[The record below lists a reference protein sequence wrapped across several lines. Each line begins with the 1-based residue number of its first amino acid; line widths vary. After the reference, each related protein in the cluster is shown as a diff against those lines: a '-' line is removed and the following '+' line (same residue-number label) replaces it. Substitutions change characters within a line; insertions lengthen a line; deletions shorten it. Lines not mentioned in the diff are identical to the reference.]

1 MIRYGRDLH
10 HRKPSLLRNKE
21 NVDLNIHGSL
31 VTKKVAPSNISKPNL
46 IKKVSEANTVCS
58 ENYIE
63 EEKPI
68 DLQRQYS
75 TQILEDYSESIFN
88 QLSTKENIDGFLE
101 NHNISAFLR
110 AKMVDWMIEVLSSY
124 KMSEESYF
132 RSVAL
137 MDTYL
142 KK

>member
-88 QLSTKENIDGFLE
+88 
-101 NHNISAFLR
+101 
-110 AKMVDWMIEVLSSY
+110 
-124 KMSEESYF
+124 
-132 RSVAL
+132 
-137 MDTYL
+137 
-142 KK
+142 